1 MSGELVLQTGFNRPY
16 LFNQNDESNIKA
28 RFLVKPSDEVR
39 VKLDKNNVNAG
50 VDLCI
55 VLDMSTSMRKI
66 IDNTGV
72 ECIGYTK
79 DEYGRT
85 VKKCTGGKSRL
96 DIAVDAAK
104 KVIEKAEN
112 CDNISCLV
120 YSDNVTQLFINRCGS
135 EKEEMMNKLD
145 SLIRSGIKGNTN
157 ISAAIRD
164 ARNILVKNNNLKL
177 KRILFL
183 TDGQPTVDSENDGIR
198 EGQYLSEYNIS
209 IDCVG
214 LGNDENIS
222 YLEKISKPSNGTCSL
237 INEAYEVERLFVSI
251 FERAKDVVITNA
263 KLKIKFSEAVR
274 VKDHYRGAPENSY
287 LGKTVLNE
295 NRICEINLGH
305 IEKNR
310 LYTYYFDMS
319 LMGIYGYC
327 GPMRVAEAILEY
339 KIPAL
344 YRNETI
350 TSRQNVIIEVG
361 SNLVHSYQRE
371 SDIDIAYML
380 AEVKKLEEEAQEAMN
395 VKDEAKVISKYN
407 SIIEKY
413 KNLNNVKLAKGYENA
428 LEQYKREKKI
438 SPGKINELVNES
450 TKTTYVGMAE
460 AISEYEYSKLFK

>member
-39 VKLDKNNVNAG
+39 IKLDKSNINAG

-55 VLDMSTSMRKI
+55 VLDISKSMTKI
-66 IDNTGV
+66 VDNTGAKF
-72 ECIGYTK
+72 IGYTE
-79 DEYGRT
+79 DEYRNK

-96 DIAVDAAK
+96 DIAIDAAK
-104 KVIEKAEN
+104 KVIEKAED

-120 YSDNVTQLFINRCGS
+120 YSENVTRLFTNCCGS
-135 EKEEMMNKLD
+135 QKQYMMKKLD
-145 SLIRSGIKGNTN
+145 EATKHGIKGNTN

-164 ARNILVKNNNLKL
+164 ARNVLVNNNNLKL

-183 TDGQPTVDSENDGIR
+183 TDGQPTIDSENDGLR
-198 EGQYLSEYNIS
+198 EGQYLSDYNIS

-214 LGNDENIS
+214 LGIDENIS
-222 YLEKISKPSNGTCSL
+222 YLEKISRPSNGTCSL

-263 KLKIKFSEAVR
+263 KLKIKFSESVR

-287 LGKTVLNE
+287 LGKAILNE

-319 LMGIYGYC
+319 LMGLYGYC
-327 GPMRVAEAILEY
+327 GPMRVAEASLEY
-339 KIPAL
+339 KIPSL
-344 YRNETI
+344 YGNEI
-350 TSRQNVIIEVG
+350 ISSRQNVIIEIG

-395 VKDEAKVISKYN
+395 VNDESRVISKYN
-407 SIIEKY
+407 LIIEKY

-438 SPGKINELVNES
+438 SPRKINELVNES

-460 AISEYEYSKLFK
+460 AISEYEYGKLFK